1 MKNKLKKSFIES
13 GIWIFLLILTNL
25 FFIFM
30 IWLVSPKNFKI
41 LVGVMILFTLMV
53 ILIGLLFEGNK
64 INKQKVYFE
73 KFLYEPS
80 EENEGKLL
88 NIFNENYIDSIKNIG
103 DRLRSLEK
111 SIKENEERYLEYE
124 DLIDGWIHEIKTPI
138 HLGTLLLENRKDEMS
153 PLVHT
158 RFSHVIYR
166 ISSNLDLIL
175 YYARLQSSHIN
186 FQLKKSDIN
195 EIASDVIM
203 DLNSLIKENNVNLEI
218 EVENESI
225 VTDERTMKF
234 ILSQVIENALKY
246 SKDKEKYIWIKSG
259 ICKED
264 ERVYLEIKD
273 NGVGVE
279 KQDIP
284 FIFDKGFTGNY
295 NNVKKS
301 TGIGLYLVKKYC
313 DLMKISIE
321 IDSIINKGFSI
332 KFIFPNVK

>member
-13 GIWIFLLILTNL
+13 GTWIFLLILTNL

-41 LVGVMILFTLMV
+41 LVGVMILFTLIV

-111 SIKENEERYLEYE
+111 SIKENEEGYLEYE

-153 PLVHT
+153 SLVHA
-158 RFSHVIYR
+158 RFSHIIHR

-186 FQLKKSDIN
+186 FQLKKSNIN
-195 EIASDVIM
+195 EITSDVIM

-218 EVENESI
+218 EVENKSI

-259 ICKED
+259 ICKEN

-279 KQDIP
+279 KQDMP

-313 DLMKISIE
+313 DLMKIGIE
-321 IDSIINKGFSI
+321 IDSVINEGFSI
-332 KFIFPNVK
+332 KFIFPHIK